1 MHRMA
6 VLVLLSA
13 SLAPA
18 RSLQLED
25 YYRIESASATA
36 ISPDGRWVVWVRNS
50 IIEAENQRHTELW
63 MSPSDAAAPAVRLTN
78 PAFNATA
85 PRWSPDGKLLAFQS
99 ARKGEGETWFL
110 RMDQAGGEAFQIPGV
125 GGVPIFSPDN
135 RWIAFTKKTPPQAK
149 PHELSPA

>member
-6 VLVLLSA
+6 VLVLLSV

-25 YYRIESASATA
+25 YYRIESVSATA

-63 MSPSDAAAPAVRLTN
+63 MSPSDGSAPPVRLTN
-78 PAFNATA
+78 SDFSATV
-85 PRWSPDGKLLAFQS
+85 PQWSP
-99 ARKGEGETWFL
+99 EGELLVCQF
-110 RMDQAGGEAFQIPGV
+110 
-125 GGVPIFSPDN
+125 
-135 RWIAFTKKTPPQAK
+135 
-149 PHELSPA
+149 